1 MEHGSLTD
9 STSSTFS
16 IMDEDHT
23 LANSARF
30 VLNQDPRVAF
40 CGYTIPHPSEKKVN
54 IRLQTTG
61 DAAKDVLKDALQNL
75 MIMCQH
81 VRGTM
86 DTAVVNHRAKN
97 AAEEMDVDRN

>member
-1 MEHGSLTD
+1 MTELRARMTKWCHLIILIPTNWSFNSFFAALVPQKGA
-9 STSSTFS
+9 
-16 IMDEDHT
+16 HT
-23 LANSARF
+23 PDVFKLA
-30 VLNQDPRVAF
+30 
-40 CGYTIPHPSEKKVN
+40 
-54 IRLQTTG
+54 G